1 MAAVRLGR
9 MSASTSAF
17 FLCDMQDKFRQSIR
31 YFPEIITVA
40 QRMVAAANI
49 LEIPVIVTEQYP
61 KGECQRYVLKFAALA
76 HQKCMVTQTTRHG
89 ARKLCRQRTGG
100 RKQKTVR

>member
-49 LEIPVIVTEQYP
+49 LEIPVIVTEQVET
-61 KGECQRYVLKFAALA
+61 K
-76 HQKCMVTQTTRHG
+76 
-89 ARKLCRQRTGG
+89 
-100 RKQKTVR
+100 